1 MSDIIV
7 TIEESGA
14 ITATVSEGD
23 IVVLLPQGEA
33 GPQGPAGPEGGSAVT
48 YQAGENLSTGR
59 VVVIDGAEAFYFQP
73 DDLTHVGRAFGV
85 TVTSAT
91 VGNDVDI
98 QVSGIVQDA
107 AFGFAEDM
115 LLWVDA
121 DGEIVDTQPSDTS
134 IIQKAGVSAEDK
146 KMRIDLSICILKQ

>member
-91 VGNDVDI
+91 SGNDVDI

>member
-91 VGNDVDI
+91 SGNDVDI

-121 DGEIVDTQPSDTS
+121 DGEIVDTQPSGTS

>member
-7 TIEESGA
+7 TIEATGA

-107 AFGFAEDM
+107 AFGFADDM

-121 DGEIVDTQPSDTS
+121 DGEIVDTQPSGTS